1 MSLQEEELVSSH
13 AGQPEQASSLLDQIM
28 AQTRIQPGSEGYD
41 VARQGVTAFI
51 ASILQSTASAEPVN
65 KLAVDSMIA
74 DIDERISRQ
83 MDVIIH
89 APAFQQ
95 VESFWRSLKTM
106 VDRVDFREN
115 IKVNVLHVTKQELLE
130 DFEFAPEII
139 QSGFYKHVYSS
150 GFGQFGGEPIAAVL
164 GAYEFKNTA
173 PDMKLLQYV
182 SAVGAMAHAPFL
194 SSVSPE
200 FMGLNSWTE
209 LPNIKDLY
217 AIFEGPAYTKWRA
230 LRDSEDSRYLGLTA
244 PRFLL
249 RQPYSPTDNPV
260 KNFNYYEDVSQN
272 HEDYLWGNT
281 AWMLACNIAD
291 SFAKYRWCPNIIG
304 PQSGG
309 AVKDL
314 PVHLF
319 ETMGQIQAKVT
330 ATSDLIQLRQG
341 DEIQIGRL
349 MVRVHLNRG
358 DIPHYDEEMATP
370 ETIVTNRDMLTDTLL
385 STEGT
390 PHYPGMT
397 HRHQLADTVVNG
409 FSADPLQALQSE
421 SLITTGDPL
430 SGIAAVRPS
439 APLSDPA
446 SNGGINT
453 PFMDLPPIYASPGD
467 RNDDVSAAEMAQ
479 RHLAV
484 TPLLRGLGGSL
495 TMSNS
500 DDADDFLEEA
510 GRTLQAAIKG
520 LLDLQQQRNSLSD
533 KHLRPL
539 EDNPLRLN
547 MDYATALDVMFA
559 EGKSPVH
566 LAAPAAVSESLRNV
580 RRHEEANRAAIVESL
595 RVLLDAFSPQNL
607 LRRFMQYRRSHEL
620 RQPLDDAG
628 AWQMY
633 SHYYEELASDRQ
645 QGFEMLFNEV
655 YAQVYD
661 RVLREKQREPEA

>member
-1 MSLQEEELVSSH
+1 MPEEKLQTLSLQV
-13 AGQPEQASSLLDQIM
+13 IN
-28 AQTRIQPGSEGYD
+28 GSELESGRA
-41 VARQGVTAFI
+41 ARCLFTQQGNVGHGPECHWSVQDRQQSIPAQAFTVILHDGTFCLRPQTAQ
-51 ASILQSTASAEPVN
+51 L
-65 KLAVDSMIA
+65 
-74 DIDERISRQ
+74 
-83 MDVIIH
+83 
-89 APAFQQ
+89 
-95 VESFWRSLKTM
+95 W
-106 VDRVDFREN
+106 
-115 IKVNVLHVTKQELLE
+115 
-130 DFEFAPEII
+130 
-139 QSGFYKHVYSS
+139 
-150 GFGQFGGEPIAAVL
+150 
-164 GAYEFKNTA
+164 
-173 PDMKLLQYV
+173 
-182 SAVGAMAHAPFL
+182 
-194 SSVSPE
+194 
-200 FMGLNSWTE
+200 LN
-209 LPNIKDLY
+209 
-217 AIFEGPAYTKWRA
+217 
-230 LRDSEDSRYLGLTA
+230 
-244 PRFLL
+244 
-249 RQPYSPTDNPV
+249 
-260 KNFNYYEDVSQN
+260 
-272 HEDYLWGNT
+272 
-281 AWMLACNIAD
+281 
-291 SFAKYRWCPNIIG
+291 
-304 PQSGG
+304 
-309 AVKDL
+309 
-314 PVHLF
+314 
-319 ETMGQIQAKVT
+319 QAKVT

-370 ETIVTNRDMLTDTLL
+370 ETIVTNRDMLTDTL
-385 STEGT
+385 
-390 PHYPGMT
+390 
-397 HRHQLADTVVNG
+397 
-409 FSADPLQALQSE
+409 
-421 SLITTGDPL
+421 
-430 SGIAAVRPS
+430 
-439 APLSDPA
+439 
-446 SNGGINT
+446 NGGINT

-467 RNDDVSAAEMAQ
+467 RNDDVSVAEMAQ

-495 TMSNS
+495 TVSNS

-580 RRHEEANRAAIVESL
+580 RHHEEANRAAIVESL

-607 LRRFMQYRRSHEL
+607 LRRFVQYRRSHEL